1 MNTHFTSSRQ
11 ETSEPPGSAV
21 SQAWAKEMKDRAP
34 EFRRVIE
41 KGWRDAERDNLELW
55 EQKTGFDSRDI
66 QRKLDGMRRAGLVS
80 FDTKYRHL
88 IDSICD
94 DTVME
99 ENTAVRVDSEVD
111 VLKSGI
117 SHRINAW
124 CKLEIGDTHDWVATH
139 QEEDVIS
146 RTTKSLSKSY
156 SRASFGTL
164 GNVPEEVESDD
175 DTYKPTKVRSKIK
188 EANRTSS

>member
-1 MNTHFTSSRQ
+1 MNTHYTSSRQ
-11 ETSEPPGSAV
+11 KTSEPPGSAV

-41 KGWRDAERDNLELW
+41 KGWKDAERDQLELW
-55 EQKTGFDSRDI
+55 EQKTGVDSRDI
-66 QRKLDGMRRAGLVS
+66 QKALDAMRRTGLVS

-88 IDSICD
+88 IDSICA

-99 ENTAVRVDSEVD
+99 ENTAVRVDSGVD
-111 VLKSGI
+111 VLESGI

-124 CKLEIGDTHDWVATH
+124 CKIEMGDTHDWVATH
-139 QEEDVIS
+139 EEEDVIS

-156 SRASFGTL
+156 SRPSFGTL
-164 GNVPEEVESDD
+164 GNVPEEVESENED
-175 DTYKPTKVRSKIK
+175 DTYIKAKKIV
-188 EANRTSS
+188 

>member
-1 MNTHFTSSRQ
+1 MDQMNTHKSFTSSRRGSSGPL
-11 ETSEPPGSAV
+11 TSAV
-21 SQAWAKEMKDRAP
+21 SQVWVDKMKDRAP

-41 KGWRDAERDNLELW
+41 KGWKDAERDKLEGW
-55 EQKTGFDSRDI
+55 EQESGVDSRDI

-94 DTVME
+94 DTVMKGS
-99 ENTAVRVDSEVD
+99 TAVRLNSGVD
-111 VLKSGI
+111 VVESGV

-124 CKLEIGDTHDWVATH
+124 CKIEMGDTHDWVATH

-164 GNVPEEVESDD
+164 GNVPEEVESEDEG
-175 DTYKPTKVRSKIK
+175 DTYIKANKVV
-188 EANRTSS
+188 